1 MVLPTHGGGH
11 RISARMAKEG
21 RFYINYKIFCH
32 GNGTL
37 LGVYQKFVGDS
48 QKSQDCQSM
57 VWHGNWAVGG
67 FRDRLQ
73 RFQHCLRFA
82 VGPLADMFFRT
93 YLIRVN
99 EWKLALVHRLNLRK
113 NTIGTWE
120 WSHLVL
126 QMISYRNDW
135 DESTLELG
143 RTKGKNPQDLENL
156 GCCDGL
162 EEPWAWKKGRKF
174 AEISFWEQLS
184 TFVPRPP

>member
-48 QKSQDCQSM
+48 EKSQDCQPM

-82 VGPLADMFFRT
+82 VGPHRQVRT

-126 QMISYRNDW
+126 QMIRYRNDW

-143 RTKGKNPQDLENL
+143 RTKGKNLRIWRTWDAVT
-156 GCCDGL
+156 
-162 EEPWAWKKGRKF
+162 AWKNHGPKKGRQF

-184 TFVPRPP
+184 TFVPRPQ